1 MAVTRLEATFSAPDT
16 AALVDA
22 LADALPDSPPD
33 SCEAD
38 YEDADPADWLA
49 AVRDAEESAAARWD
63 GAAVIHSPGRFA
75 RLDVPLPGRDATVD
89 LLSDLPFTVASL
101 SSYAEV
107 WESEHGYTPP
117 SFADGHPPHG
127 WACAFRGDGHQRL
140 VSRRW
145 LDHGP
150 WELIRGGHDTSFVQF
165 HPLSA
170 DAGRALD
177 VARPG
182 HERMGISDRGGY
194 LQTHPA
200 RLELRGLRDGNTH
213 KVVVHGREIPEREL
227 LDACQ
232 IRRVEE
238 LDAVAYV
245 FMEREQAEAELPRLW
260 LRELQCWTI
269 VDGEEVRLDADEPPQ
284 GLGS

>member
-22 LADALPDSPPD
+22 PADALPDSPPD

-38 YEDADPADWLA
+38 YEDADPAEWRA

-63 GAAVIHSPGRFA
+63 GAAVIHSPGRFV

-89 LLSDLPFTVASL
+89 LLADLPFTVASL
-101 SSYAEV
+101 SSDAEV

-140 VSRRW
+140 GVTPVARPRPVGADPRRPRH
-145 LDHGP
+145 LLRP
-150 WELIRGGHDTSFVQF
+150 IP
-165 HPLSA
+165 PLSA

-182 HERMGISDRGGY
+182 HERMGISDGGGY

-232 IRRVEE
+232 IRRVPSSTPWPTCS
-238 LDAVAYV
+238 
-245 FMEREQAEAELPRLW
+245 MR
-260 LRELQCWTI
+260 
-269 VDGEEVRLDADEPPQ
+269 
-284 GLGS
+284 